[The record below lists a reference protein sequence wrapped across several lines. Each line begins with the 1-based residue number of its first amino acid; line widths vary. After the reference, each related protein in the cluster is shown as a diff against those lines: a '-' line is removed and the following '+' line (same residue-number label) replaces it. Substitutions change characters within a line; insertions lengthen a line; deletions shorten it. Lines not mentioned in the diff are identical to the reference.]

1 MADYYNPLDVFK
13 TKEAVEYIGKSIDEA
28 KSSSIFSTQSI
39 QSVQDF
45 VENSL
50 FTKYIAFPNPIG
62 SLFNIGYW
70 STNRTLKSLTYEQ
83 LELLN
88 DANINIENQ
97 VIISLVL
104 STINL
109 YMASSLKKKT
119 NEITDYGLNTIKYT
133 LLNLSLTKG
142 LDKMAEKVSEKDK
155 KYMWDLCRFPLALLL
170 NYACY
175 NKSCKDDRIKPV
187 LLDILQNAI
196 ASTTIEE
203 LCKKHFLIVGN
214 ETLQDYIVEKFDNI
228 ERYYEKYSDS
238 LPTLQVMMNIAKRYK
253 DLITDI

>member
-97 VIISLVL
+97 VKISLVL

-119 NEITDYGLNTIKYT
+119 NEITDYGLK
-133 LLNLSLTKG
+133 
-142 LDKMAEKVSEKDK
+142 EVSEKDK

-203 LCKKHFLIVGN
+203 LCKKHFLILGN

-228 ERYYEKYSDS
+228 ERYYEKYNDS
-238 LPTLQVMMNIAKRYK
+238 LPTFQVMMNIAKRYK